1 MPSVKVVVAD
11 TGPLLALARING
23 LDWLPAPFGE
33 VLVPAAVLA
42 ECLARPDRPEGAPIR
57 AAVDAQWLTAVPD
70 PPPTRT
76 GAWEQASRAPFESH
90 LHARPGWWPTTAP
103 PVGWHPGWPTLSS
116 GS

>member
-23 LDWLPAPFGE
+23 LDWLPALFGE

-70 PPPTRT
+70 PPADANWGL
-76 GAWEQASRAPFESH
+76 GAGESTPFESH

-103 PVGWHPGWPTLSS
+103 PVG
-116 GS
+116 